1 MTSLHMTS
9 WRTIA
14 LAIIVSL
21 VSSFQIGKA
30 IIALPLLQAAPL
42 HLSLPQTGMVISALA
57 IVGAFFAMPL
67 GVVIARLDARKV
79 LTVGLLVVAASSFA
93 GSQADHIA
101 WLLAA
106 RVVEGVAVVVLLV
119 CASSVVGR
127 QASAQDRDLAM
138 ALSSTA
144 VPSGIALVIFATTLA
159 AALGVGLTWTSIWIV
174 NAVVAL
180 AYAPVVWLGL
190 PAMPPLSLHL
200 GSLDQQAQA
209 SSIWMAIRRVA
220 TTRKAQLIAIGF
232 GFYAIVYFAVSGFLP
247 LLLRDLLAL
256 TPIQAG
262 FVSAAIVATNVLGNI
277 GAGALMRRGVPS
289 RHIVAGSFV
298 AAAVCIPAL
307 FWLSLPPVL
316 AALVSAAMIGCMGA
330 IPGALTAL
338 APRVAPEPA
347 LVAPTIGL
355 MLQGSYLGQ
364 VIGPMS
370 AGALAQLGGWSL
382 VACVLLPLAL
392 AGVFLAR
399 KL

>member
-1 MTSLHMTS
+1 MTSLHKTS
-9 WRTIA
+9 WRNIA
-14 LAIIVSL
+14 LAIVVSL

-42 HLSLPQTGMVISALA
+42 QLSLPQSGLVISALA
-57 IVGAFFAMPL
+57 IVGAVFAMPL
-67 GVVIARLDARKV
+67 GVVIARLDSRMV
-79 LTVGLLVVAASSFA
+79 LGIGLLVVAASSFA
-93 GSQADHIA
+93 GSQAEHLG
-101 WLLAA
+101 WLLVS

-159 AALGVGLTWTSIWIV
+159 SALGVALTWTSIWTV
-174 NAVVAL
+174 NAILAL
-180 AYAPVVWLGL
+180 LCAPLVWLSL
-190 PAMPPLSLHL
+190 PAMPAVSSRM
-200 GSLDQQAQA
+200 GSLGQRDQA
-209 SSIWMAIRRVA
+209 SSVWASICRVA
-220 TTRKAQLIAIGF
+220 TTRQAQWIALGF
-232 GFYAIVYFAVSGFLP
+232 SLYAIVYFAISGFLP

-256 TPIQAG
+256 TPNQAG
-262 FVSAAIVATNVLGNI
+262 FASAAIVAVNVLGNI
-277 GAGALMRRGVPS
+277 GAGALMRRGVAS
-289 RHIVAGSFV
+289 RYIVAGSFV
-298 AAAVCIPAL
+298 VAAVCIPSL
-307 FWLSLPPVL
+307 FWLSLPPL
-316 AALVSAAMIGCMGA
+316 AAALTVAAMIGCMGG

-347 LVAPTIGL
+347 LVAATIGL

-364 VIGPMS
+364 LIGPMS

-382 VACVLLPLAL
+382 VAGALLPLAV
-392 AGVFLAR
+392 AGVFVAR

>member
-1 MTSLHMTS
+1 MTPLHKTS
-9 WRTIA
+9 WRNIA
-14 LAIIVSL
+14 LAIVASL
-21 VSSFQIGKA
+21 VASFQIGKA

-42 HLSLPQTGMVISALA
+42 HLSLTQTGMVISALA

-67 GVVIARLDARKV
+67 GVLIARLDARKV

-93 GSQADHIA
+93 GSQADHIVG
-101 WLLAA
+101 LLVS
-106 RVVEGVAVVVLLV
+106 RVLEGVAVVVLLV

-127 QASAQDRDLAM
+127 QAHAADRDLAM

-144 VPSGIALVIFATTLA
+144 VPSGIALVICATTLA
-159 AALGVGLTWTSIWIV
+159 AALGFELTWSCIWMV
-174 NAVVAL
+174 NAVLAL

-190 PAMPPLSLHL
+190 PRMPPLSLHI
-200 GSLDQQAQA
+200 GSSGERVQT
-209 SSIWMAIRRVA
+209 SSIWGVIGRVA

-232 GFYAIVYFAVSGFLP
+232 GLYAIVYFAFSGFLP

-262 FVSAAIVATNVLGNI
+262 FASGAIVATNVLGNL
-277 GAGALMRRGVPS
+277 GAGALMRRGVAP
-289 RHIVAGSFV
+289 RHIVAGSFG
-298 AAAVCIPAL
+298 AAAVCIPVL

-316 AALVSAAMIGCMGA
+316 AAFVSAGMIGCMGA
-330 IPGALTAL
+330 TPGALSAL

-370 AGALAQLGGWSL
+370 AGGLAQLGGWTL
-382 VACVLLPLAL
+382 VACMLLPLAL
-392 AGVFLAR
+392 AGVLVAR